1 MNLIP
6 RVIHR
11 RIAHRPNLVKIV
23 DNIGWLFFD
32 KILRM
37 SVGLFVGVWIARY
50 LGPEQFGLLNFALAF
65 TGLFGAIATLG
76 LQDIVVRDI
85 IRNPESARLTLGTA
99 ALLQLMGGFVSFLL
113 ILGAI
118 AYLRPDDALARS
130 IVAILGSMML
140 FKASEIAVCWFES
153 QVQSKYVV
161 WVQNSVVLLFA
172 VIKVAMILQQASF
185 TAFVWVMLME
195 MAVVSLALLVVMN
208 VRGLP
213 LGELTLSTTRGKLLL
228 RDCWPLILSSM
239 AIMIYMKVDQIMLGQ
254 MIGDEAVG
262 IYSAAVRISEV
273 WYFVPMVIVSSVFPA
288 ILEARK
294 RSETQ
299 YYARLQ
305 KLYDLM
311 AVLSISVALAMTFL
325 SGPIV
330 ETLFGE
336 AYVEAGAVLAI
347 HVWASVFVFLGVASG
362 KWFLAE
368 NRQVLNLQRT
378 ALGAIANVGLNIWLI
393 PRHGPIGAGI
403 ATVIS
408 YAIAAYLSDCLQA
421 ETRRVFLM
429 KSRSLNIFRLM
440 NLMR

>member
-1 MNLIP
+1 
-6 RVIHR
+6 
-11 RIAHRPNLVKIV
+11 
-23 DNIGWLFFD
+23 
-32 KILRM
+32 
-37 SVGLFVGVWIARY
+37 
-50 LGPEQFGLLNFALAF
+50 
-65 TGLFGAIATLG
+65 
-76 LQDIVVRDI
+76 
-85 IRNPESARLTLGTA
+85 
-99 ALLQLMGGFVSFLL
+99 
-113 ILGAI
+113 
-118 AYLRPDDALARS
+118 
-130 IVAILGSMML
+130 
-140 FKASEIAVCWFES
+140 
-153 QVQSKYVV
+153 
-161 WVQNSVVLLFA
+161 
-172 VIKVAMILQQASF
+172 
-185 TAFVWVMLME
+185 
-195 MAVVSLALLVVMN
+195 
-208 VRGLP
+208 
-213 LGELTLSTTRGKLLL
+213 
-228 RDCWPLILSSM
+228 
-239 AIMIYMKVDQIMLGQ
+239 
-254 MIGDEAVG
+254 VG